1 MLGKLSQVGRNSD
14 ILLDHLRE
22 ETYKRLV
29 DLLTVQ
35 DIQLIVHTL
44 EALYKLSKVGEPFT
58 TKIARVHKAISKG
71 YLLVYCFFYIDLLC
85 VHIYVWN
92 HKM

>member
-1 MLGKLSQVGRNSD
+1 MEILSKLTLLGKGNESVLADR
-14 ILLDHLRE
+14 LME
-22 ETYKRLV
+22 EAYSRLV

-58 TKIARVHKAISKG
+58 SRIAKVHKAVGEKYYISIF
-71 YLLVYCFFYIDLLC
+71 VYGAYYFFG
-85 VHIYVWN
+85 
-92 HKM
+92 